1 MKDKK
6 GRRYEDCNKCGK
18 DWNVSVN
25 AKIPKS
31 GYLCPRCRQKR
42 AVKAVMYIGL
52 IVLGIITCKIGVEQ
66 AMVERGRFAVG
77 GEWLL
82 IGFFSGIA
90 YMIEECYSIFK
101 SYETEAKAVKSVE

>member
-6 GRRYEDCNKCGK
+6 GRRYEDCHNCGK
-18 DWNVSVN
+18 RWNVSIN

-42 AVKAVMYIGL
+42 VVKAVIYIGL
-52 IVLGIITCKIGVEQ
+52 IIIGIITCKIGVEQ
-66 AMVERGRFAVG
+66 ALIERGRFAVG

-82 IGFFSGIA
+82 PVFFVGVA
-90 YMIEECYSIFK
+90 YLIEEIYTCYRDLK
-101 SYETEAKAVKSVE
+101 VECDKYDF